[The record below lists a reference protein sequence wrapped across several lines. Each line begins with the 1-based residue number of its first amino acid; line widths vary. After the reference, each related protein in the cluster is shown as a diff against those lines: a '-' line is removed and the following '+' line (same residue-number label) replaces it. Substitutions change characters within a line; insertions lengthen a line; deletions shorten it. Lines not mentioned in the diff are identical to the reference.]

1 MDKEKSADQ
10 RLLQEVPAGSADPH
24 AVPPNRLYA
33 INNFDLIR
41 LLAALQVSFHHLLEQ
56 LKVEPSGIIVSGIY
70 KITVLF
76 PGVPIFFFISGFL
89 ISKSYENNP
98 RLRSYAKNRILRI
111 YPALILCV
119 TLSIISVFFSG
130 YFGAIEIPIAKF
142 IFWVLSQITIPGFY
156 NPDFMRGYGSG
167 VLDGP
172 VWTISVELQLY
183 ILIPIVYKLV
193 IGFKKDFNRIIIILI
208 IIFSII
214 SYTYALFYNAFNKE
228 IWFKFIGISFLPWF
242 YMFLLGVFFQINF
255 TRMYKYLN
263 NKLFYILGIFILI
276 YYPLHVWFEIRGGN
290 TINPLIFILLATFI
304 FSFAYSYKNISNKL
318 IKHNDISYG
327 IYLYHMPVC
336 NWFINMGWLYN
347 IVFVL
352 LSMLLASMISCLSWI
367 FVEKPS
373 LLLKKYSINPIN
385 WKYRLTGS

>member
-1 MDKEKSADQ
+1 MDKAPSADQ
-10 RLLQEVPAGSADPH
+10 SLLQNVPEGGADLTP
-24 AVPPNRLYA
+24 VRPDRLYA

-41 LLAALQVSFHHLLEQ
+41 LLAALQVSFHHLLGQ
-56 LKVEPSGIIVSGIY
+56 LKVEPSGIMASIS
-70 KITVLF
+70 KITILF
-76 PGVPIFFFISGFL
+76 PGVPIFFFVSGFL

-98 RLRSYAKNRILRI
+98 RLSSYTKNRVLRI

-119 TLSIISVFFSG
+119 TLSVISVFFSG
-130 YFGAIEIPIAKF
+130 YFSSIDIPVPKF
-142 IFWVLSQITIPGFY
+142 IFWILSQITIPGFY
-156 NPDFMRGYGSG
+156 NPDFMRSYGSG

-183 ILIPIVYKLV
+183 ILIPIVYKLFT
-193 IGFKKDFNRIIIILI
+193 GFKKDFNKIIIILI

-214 SYTYALFYNAFNKE
+214 SYTYAVYYNIFYKQ

>member
-1 MDKEKSADQ
+1 MDKAQSAEQ
-10 RLLQEVPAGSADPH
+10 SLSQNVPEGGADLTP
-24 AVPPNRLYA
+24 VRPDRLYA
-33 INNFDLIR
+33 LNNFDLIR
-41 LLAALQVSFHHLLEQ
+41 LLAALQVSFHHLLGQ
-56 LKVEPSGIIVSGIY
+56 LKVEPSGIIASIS
-70 KITVLF
+70 KITILF

-98 RLRSYAKNRILRI
+98 RLSSYAKNRVLRI

-119 TLSIISVFFSG
+119 TLSVISVFFSG
-130 YFGAIEIPIAKF
+130 YFSSINVPIPKF
-142 IFWVLSQITIPGFY
+142 ILWILSQITIPGFY

-193 IGFKKDFNRIIIILI
+193 TLFKKDLNIIIIILI
-208 IIFSII
+208 IVFSII
-214 SYTYALFYNAFNKE
+214 SYTYAVFYNVFNKE
-228 IWFKFIGISFLPWF
+228 IWFKLIGISFLPWF
-242 YMFLLGVFFQINF
+242 YMFLLGILFQINF
-255 TRMYKYLN
+255 SRMYKYLN
-263 NKLFYILGIFILI
+263 SNLFPILGIYILI
-276 YYPLHVWFEIRGGN
+276 YYPLHVWYQIRGGN
-290 TINPLIFILLATFI
+290 NINPLIFILLATVI

-336 NWFINMGWLYN
+336 NCFMNIGWLHN
-347 IVFVL
+347 IVYVL
-352 LSMLLASMISCLSWI
+352 LSMLLASIISCLSWI

-385 WKYRLTGS
+385 LKYRLTGW